1 MNREEILKSLKIME
15 QTKPNVTFEE
25 YWERINELE
34 RKERIAFSEEN
45 KKLKMSD
52 EKLNKRFT
60 I

>member
-25 YWERINELE
+25 YCERINELE
-34 RKERIAFSEEN
+34 RKERIAFAEED
-45 KKLKMSD
+45 KKLEMSD